1 MSPVSPALVGRFF
14 TTTPPGK
21 PIAAYTEP
29 RSMAYGVNPTHRTTA
44 QGQGKR
50 MTQGMS
56 RRLRA
61 RGSSF
66 QILAPQLQILCLPW
80 ANFLSSLNLSFLI
93 NKLGVRRAALL
104 GSISS
109 VQFISVTQLCPT
121 LCNPMNCS
129 TPGLPVHHQL
139 PEFTQ
144 THVHQVGDSIQ
155 PSYPLSSPSP
165 LAPVPP
171 SIRLKQTMRIRYTA
185 QCLEHCRNSMQV
197 RYGYYLKC
205 KVHYNLQSIPA
216 DMEQKEEKNSAKA
229 EDEQS
234 EGHKRPRESQC

>member
-1 MSPVSPALVGRFF
+1 MPSTLPLATHTGCSAQLPSSLFATPQTLAHQAPLSLGFSRQEYWNGLPFPLPGALPISGIEPMSPVSPALVGRFF

-93 NKLGVRRAALL
+93 NKLGVRRAASLD
-104 GSISS
+104 SISS
-109 VQFISVTQLCPT
+109 VQFISVLSCVR
-121 LCNPMNCS
+121 LFA
-129 TPGLPVHHQL
+129 TPWITARQASL
-139 PEFTQ
+139 
-144 THVHQVGDSIQ
+144 SITN
-155 PSYPLSSPSP
+155 SRSSPKLTSIKLVIPSSHLILCHPLLLSP
-165 LAPVPP
+165 QFL
-171 SIRLKQTMRIRYTA
+171 
-185 QCLEHCRNSMQV
+185 
-197 RYGYYLKC
+197 
-205 KVHYNLQSIPA
+205 PA
-216 DMEQKEEKNSAKA
+216 S
-229 EDEQS
+229 
-234 EGHKRPRESQC
+234 G

>member
-1 MSPVSPALVGRFF
+1 MPSTLPLATHTGCSARLPSSLFATPQTVAHQAPLSLGFSRQEYWNGLPFPLPGALPISGTEPMSPVSPALVGRFF

-121 LCNPMNCS
+121 LFNPVYCS
-129 TPGLPVHHQL
+129 LPGFSVHGISQARIL
-139 PEFTQ
+139 EW
-144 THVHQVGDSIQ
+144 VAISSSRGSSQ
-155 PSYPLSSPSP
+155 P
-165 LAPVPP
+165 
-171 SIRLKQTMRIRYTA
+171 R
-185 QCLEHCRNSMQV
+185 
-197 RYGYYLKC
+197 
-205 KVHYNLQSIPA
+205 
-216 DMEQKEEKNSAKA
+216 D
-229 EDEQS
+229 
-234 EGHKRPRESQC
+234 